1 MAVWGREGQLGCGM
15 LQKDPGGRRKHKV
28 CCHCVTEFVAENS
41 AICLSEGGCQRE
53 VFFFHS
59 VDQVKYLVYLSQV
72 ALLGQTPNSS
82 GEVHLSNS
90 VTSNVLDC

>member
-28 CCHCVTEFVAENS
+28 CCHCVTEFVAEN
-41 AICLSEGGCQRE
+41 
-53 VFFFHS
+53 FFHS

>member
-41 AICLSEGGCQRE
+41 AICLSEGGCQTESRTIFS
-53 VFFFHS
+53 VHYDFSSAVVPDNADKPLLKVCFFVCLF
-59 VDQVKYLVYLSQV
+59 VCFYLS
-72 ALLGQTPNSS
+72 
-82 GEVHLSNS
+82 
-90 VTSNVLDC
+90 